1 MQFRKDISLE
11 KDVCLHFIKYT
22 RKYKNDSLA
31 IKKRTDVRYLKNIY
45 FYKLFLSFSEIF
57 NW

>member
-31 IKKRTDVRYLKNIY
+31 IKKRTDVRYLKNIFKEEKY
-45 FYKLFLSFSEIF
+45 INYNCFF
-57 NW
+57 NC